1 MHTLH
6 FVDSTTLDKV
16 NENAAFTEYINEAN
30 DYLAIK
36 SPHVEK
42 LISAFKQLNVCFPEI
57 DYDCSEKSLLL
68 AVYENDLYELN
79 FRNIAM
85 FLKNVWQIDS
95 AEDIIHKS
103 YTIISSNK
111 SSPLYNRISNNM
123 SEYVGIL
130 LKECNG
136 RILDDE
142 CVAIDLLNCTDI
154 SKSQKK
160 ITSNL

>member
-1 MHTLH
+1 M
-6 FVDSTTLDKV
+6 F
-16 NENAAFTEYINEAN
+16 
-30 DYLAIK
+30 
-36 SPHVEK
+36 
-42 LISAFKQLNVCFPEI
+42 SAFKQLNVCFPEI

-111 SSPLYNRISNNM
+111 NSPLYKRIKNN
-123 SEYVGIL
+123 SL
-130 LKECNG
+130 QRNP
-136 RILDDE
+136 
-142 CVAIDLLNCTDI
+142 
-154 SKSQKK
+154 
-160 ITSNL
+160 